1 MKINIYS
8 NKKET
13 SKKAALKAALLLNEI
28 IYKKGTATFVIATGV
43 SQLDFIEHLV
53 TEGNVDWSKTKM
65 FHLDEY
71 IGLPE
76 THPASFRKYLQEK
89 FISKVDRI
97 KKINFINGDVTDPQK
112 ECNRLNKI
120 LLNEIV
126 DIAFVGVGENG
137 HLAFND
143 PPANFKIEDPYI
155 IVNLDEHCRKQ
166 QVGEGWFD
174 SLEDVP
180 QQAISMSIKQIM
192 KSKNIIC
199 TMPGERKAQAVKDC
213 FGTDKISTIYPSSI
227 LKKHKNCFVFLDF
240 DSAKYLS
247 KIPLEKI

>member
-1 MKINIYS
+1 MKINIYN

-13 SKKAALKAALLLNEI
+13 SKKAALQAASILNKAI
-28 IYKKGTATFVIATGV
+28 RQKGTATFVIATGV
-43 SQLDFIEHLV
+43 SQLDFIESLI
-53 TEGNVDWSKTKM
+53 TEGNVDWSKTRM

-76 THPASFRKYLQEK
+76 THPASFRKYLKEK

-97 KKINFINGDVTDPQK
+97 KEINLINGDAADPQK
-112 ECNRLNKI
+112 ECDRLNKI
-120 LLNEIV
+120 LQNEIV

-155 IVNLDEHCRKQ
+155 IVNLDDKCRKQ
-166 QVGEGWFD
+166 QVREGWFD
-174 SLEDVP
+174 SIEDVP
-180 QQAISMSIKQIM
+180 RQAISMSIKQIM

-199 TMPGERKAQAVKDC
+199 TTPGERKAQAVKDC
-213 FGTDKISTIYPSSI
+213 LGTDKISPIYPSSI

-240 DSAKYLS
+240 DSAEYLS
-247 KIPLEKI
+247 KIASEKI

>member
-13 SKKAALKAALLLNEI
+13 SKKAALQAASIINKAI
-28 IYKKGTATFVIATGV
+28 RQKGTATFVIATGV
-43 SQLDFIEHLV
+43 SQLDFIEHLI
-53 TEGNVDWSKTKM
+53 TDGNVDWSKTRM

-76 THPASFRKYLQEK
+76 THPASFRKYLKEK
-89 FISKVDRI
+89 FISKVNRI
-97 KKINFINGDVTDPQK
+97 KEINLINGDAADPQK
-112 ECNRLNKI
+112 ECERLNKI
-120 LLNEIV
+120 LQNEIV

-166 QVGEGWFD
+166 QVGEGWFN
-174 SLEDVP
+174 SIEDVP

-199 TMPGERKAQAVKDC
+199 TIPGKRKAQAVKDC
-213 FGTDKISTIYPSSI
+213 FGTDKILPIYPSSI

-247 KIPLEKI
+247 KIYSDKI

>member
-13 SKKAALKAALLLNEI
+13 SKEAALQAASILNKAI
-28 IYKKGTATFVIATGV
+28 RQKGTATFVIATGV

-76 THPASFRKYLQEK
+76 THPASFRKYLKEK
-89 FISKVDRI
+89 FISKVGKI
-97 KKINFINGDVTDPQK
+97 KMINLVNGDAADPQK

-120 LLNEIV
+120 LQNKIV

-166 QVGEGWFD
+166 QVGEGWFN
-174 SLEDVP
+174 SFEEVP
-180 QQAISMSIKQIM
+180 RQAISMSIKQIM
-192 KSKNIIC
+192 KSKNIVCII
-199 TMPGERKAQAVKDC
+199 PGERKTQAVKDC
-213 FGTDKISTIYPSSI
+213 FETDKISPLYPSSI

-247 KIPLEKI
+247 KISLEKI

>member
-1 MKINIYS
+1 MKINIYD
-8 NKKET
+8 NKKQT
-13 SKKAALKAALLLNEI
+13 SKKAALKAASILNEI
-28 IYKKGTATFVIATGV
+28 IYQKGTATFVIATGV

-53 TEGNVDWSKTKM
+53 TEGNVDWSKTRM

-71 IGLPE
+71 IGIPE

-97 KKINFINGDVTDPQK
+97 KEANLINGDVADPKK
-112 ECNRLNKI
+112 ECDRLNQI
-120 LLNEIV
+120 LKNEIV
-126 DIAFVGVGENG
+126 DIAFVGIGENG

-143 PPANFKIEDPYI
+143 PLANFEIEDPYI
-155 IVNLDEHCRKQ
+155 IVNLDDKCRKQ

-174 SLEDVP
+174 SIEDVP
-180 QQAISMSIKQIM
+180 RQAISMSIKQIM

-199 TMPGERKAQAVKDC
+199 TIPGERKAQAVKDC
-213 FGTDKISTIYPSSI
+213 FGTDKVSPIYPSSI

-247 KIPLEKI
+247 KISSDKI

>member
-13 SKKAALKAALLLNEI
+13 SKEAALQAASILNKAI
-28 IYKKGTATFVIATGV
+28 CQKGTATFVIATGV
-43 SQLDFIEHLV
+43 SQLDFIEHLI
-53 TEGNVDWSKTKM
+53 TEGNVDWSKTRM

-76 THPASFRKYLQEK
+76 THPASFRKYLKEK
-89 FISKVDRI
+89 FISKVGRI
-97 KKINFINGDVTDPQK
+97 KESNLINGDAVDPQK
-112 ECNRLNKI
+112 ECDRLNRI
-120 LLNEIV
+120 LQNEIV

-143 PPANFKIEDPYI
+143 PPANFEIEDPFI
-155 IVNLDEHCRKQ
+155 VVNLTKSCRKQ
-166 QVGEGWFD
+166 QVGEAWFN
-174 SLEDVP
+174 SIKDVP
-180 QQAISMSIKQIM
+180 QKAISMSIKQIM
-192 KSKNIIC
+192 KAKNIIC
-199 TMPGERKAQAVKDC
+199 TIPGERKAQAVKDC
-213 FGTDKISTIYPSSI
+213 FGTDNISPMYPSSV

-247 KIPLEKI
+247 FNM

>member
-13 SKKAALKAALLLNEI
+13 SKEAALQAASILNKAI
-28 IYKKGTATFVIATGV
+28 CQKGTAPFVIATGV
-43 SQLDFIEHLV
+43 SQLDFIEHLI
-53 TEGNVDWSKTKM
+53 TEGNVDWSKTRM

-76 THPASFRKYLQEK
+76 THPASFRKYLKEK
-89 FISKVDRI
+89 FISKVNRI
-97 KKINFINGDVTDPQK
+97 KEINLINGDAADPQK
-112 ECNRLNKI
+112 ECDRLNKI
-120 LLNEIV
+120 LQNEIV
-126 DIAFVGVGENG
+126 DIAFVGIGENG

-174 SLEDVP
+174 SIEDVP
-180 QQAISMSIKQIM
+180 RQAISMSIKQIM

-199 TMPGERKAQAVKDC
+199 TIPGKRKAQAVKDC
-213 FGTDKISTIYPSSI
+213 FGTGKISPMYPSSI

-240 DSAKYLS
+240 DSVKYLS
-247 KIPLEKI
+247 KISLDKI

>member
-1 MKINIYS
+1 MKINIYA

-13 SKKAALKAALLLNEI
+13 SKKAALKAASLLNEI
-28 IYKKGTATFVIATGV
+28 IHQKGTATFVIATGV
-43 SQLDFIEHLV
+43 SQLDFIDTLIA
-53 TEGNVDWSKTKM
+53 EGNVDWSKTRM

-76 THPASFRKYLQEK
+76 THPASFRKYLKEK

-97 KKINFINGDVTDPQK
+97 KESNLINGDAVDPQK
-112 ECNRLNKI
+112 ECDRLNRI
-120 LLNEIV
+120 LQNEIV

-143 PPANFKIEDPYI
+143 PPANFEIEDPFI
-155 IVNLDEHCRKQ
+155 VVNLTKSCRKQ
-166 QVGEGWFD
+166 QVGEAWFN
-174 SLEDVP
+174 SIKDVP
-180 QQAISMSIKQIM
+180 QKAISMSIKQIM
-192 KSKNIIC
+192 KAKNIIC
-199 TMPGERKAQAVKDC
+199 TIPGERKAQAVKDC
-213 FGTDKISTIYPSSI
+213 FGTDNISPMYPSSV

-247 KIPLEKI
+247 FNM

>member
-13 SKKAALKAALLLNEI
+13 SKKAALKAASLLNETI
-28 IYKKGTATFVIATGV
+28 HKKGTATFVIATGV

-53 TEGNVDWSKTKM
+53 TEGNVNWSKAKM

-76 THPASFRKYLQEK
+76 THPASFRKYLQDK

-97 KKINFINGDVTDPQK
+97 KEVNLINGDAADPQK
-112 ECNRLNKI
+112 ECDRLNQI
-120 LLNEIV
+120 LKNEIV

-155 IVNLDEHCRKQ
+155 IVNLDEYCRKQ

-174 SLEDVP
+174 SIEDVP

-199 TMPGERKAQAVKDC
+199 TIPGERKAQAVKDC
-213 FGTDKISTIYPSSI
+213 FGTDNISPIYPSSI
-227 LKKHKNCFVFLDF
+227 LQKHKNCFVFLDF
-240 DSAKYLS
+240 DSAGYLS
-247 KIPLEKI
+247 KISLEKI

>member
-13 SKKAALKAALLLNEI
+13 SKEAALQAASILNKAI
-28 IYKKGTATFVIATGV
+28 RQKGTATFVIATGV
-43 SQLDFIEHLV
+43 SQLDFIEHLI
-53 TEGNVDWSKTKM
+53 TEGNIDWSKTRM

-76 THPASFRKYLQEK
+76 THPASFRKYLREK

-97 KKINFINGDVTDPQK
+97 KEINLINGDVANPQK
-112 ECNRLNKI
+112 KCDRLNQI
-120 LLNEIV
+120 LKNEIV

-143 PPANFKIEDPYI
+143 PPANFKIEDPFI
-155 IVNLDEHCRKQ
+155 VVNLTERCRKQ

-174 SLEDVP
+174 FIKEVP

-192 KSKNIIC
+192 KAKNIIC
-199 TMPGERKAQAVKDC
+199 IIPGERKAQAVKDC
-213 FGTDKISTIYPSSI
+213 FETDEISPEYPASI

-247 KIPLEKI
+247 KISSDKI

>member
-1 MKINIYS
+1 MKINIYN

-13 SKKAALKAALLLNEI
+13 SKKAALQAASILNKVI
-28 IYKKGTATFVIATGV
+28 HQKGMATFIIATGV
-43 SQLDFIEHLV
+43 SQLDFIEYLI
-53 TEGNVDWSKTKM
+53 TEGNVDWSKTRM

-76 THPASFRKYLQEK
+76 THPASLRRYLKEK

-97 KKINFINGDVTDPQK
+97 KEINFINGDAADPQK
-112 ECNRLNKI
+112 ECERLNQI
-120 LLNEIV
+120 LKNEIV
-126 DIAFVGVGENG
+126 DIAFVGIGENG

-143 PPANFKIEDPYI
+143 PPADFEIEDPFL
-155 IVNLDEHCRKQ
+155 IVNLDDKCRKQ

-174 SLEDVP
+174 SIEDVP

-192 KSKNIIC
+192 KSKNIVC
-199 TMPGERKAQAVKDC
+199 TVPGERKAQAVKDC
-213 FGTDKISTIYPSSI
+213 LGSDKISPMYPSSI

-240 DSAKYLS
+240 NSAKYLS
-247 KIPLEKI
+247 KISSDKI